1 MTLALAQ
8 IFHLG
13 NARSHTHVLRPARA
27 FANPYAVAAVV
38 TSIGLQTVALTVDG
52 LRDLLRLTELSPAGW
67 TVVVVASVAPAAIGQ
82 AIGMLRQ
89 PSTAS
94 R

>member
-8 IFHLG
+8 ILHLG
-13 NARSHTHVLRPARA
+13 TARSPTHVLRPARA
-27 FANPYAVAAVV
+27 FANPYAVAAVA
-38 TSIGLQTVALTVDG
+38 TSIGLHIVALKVDG
-52 LRDLLRLTELSPAGW
+52 LRDLLRLTELGAASWA
-67 TVVVVASVAPAAIGQ
+67 VVVVASVAPAAIGQ
-82 AIGMLRQ
+82 AIGVLRQ